1 MKCIIIDD
9 EPLAH
14 RVIEKYSENLPN
26 IEIIAKFYNAI
37 DAYDILITNT
47 VDLIFLDINLPKIS
61 GMSFLKSLKKPPLV
75 IITTAYREYA
85 SEGFD
90 LDVVDY
96 LVKPFPLERFLKA
109 VNKAYSII
117 NKIPENPE
125 KSEESS
131 NAEET
136 LFVKSEK
143 RFYQIKKRDILYLEA
158 VGDYVKIISTADSY
172 IVHSTFKNLLAQ
184 LASNEFIQIHKSFIV
199 NKQKIEYIEGNRV
212 FLKGI
217 ELPIGLV
224 YKENILNQINIK

>member
-14 RVIEKYSENLPN
+14 RIIEKYSENLPN

-37 DAYDILITNT
+37 DAFDILITNA

-61 GMSFLKSLKKPPLV
+61 GMSFLKSLKRPPLV

-125 KSEESS
+125 KSEDSS

-158 VGDYVKIISTADSY
+158 VGDYVKIHSTDDSY

-199 NKQKIEYIEGNRV
+199 NKQKIEYIEGNRI
-212 FLKGI
+212 FLKEI

-224 YKENILNQINIK
+224 YKENILNQINMK